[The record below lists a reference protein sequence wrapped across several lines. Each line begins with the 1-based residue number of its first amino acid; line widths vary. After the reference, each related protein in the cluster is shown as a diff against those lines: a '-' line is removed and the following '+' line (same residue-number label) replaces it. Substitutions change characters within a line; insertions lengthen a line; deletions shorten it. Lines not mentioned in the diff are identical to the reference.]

1 MHKSVEAV
9 MRDNVNVRIMRENPY
24 VRPLEHARRVAGG
37 DEELAAALRTSTQ
50 ALSTWLSGEAP
61 PPMKTYMAA
70 LSLVARGNVKSHTA
84 IRKTDGRSAHAGTA
98 HALIPSAILAVVTA
112 RGTGASLVQR

>member
-1 MHKSVEAV
+1 
-9 MRDNVNVRIMRENPY
+9 MRENVNVRILRENPY

-37 DEELAAALRTSTQ
+37 EEELAAALRTSPQ
-50 ALSTWLSGEAP
+50 ALSTWLSGEAA

-84 IRKTDGRSAHAGTA
+84 NPQPNGKPAHAGTA

-112 RGTGASLVQR
+112 RGTGSSLSGR